1 MLLRTNRLIA
11 FSDSVLV
18 AAIVLLVYNLANLAV
33 TEPEAFQGQT
43 FFRTLATYVASFIV
57 ISFYWAVFTT
67 LLGLVKDLD
76 DIVFYLSLI
85 FLLLVTLIPV
95 GNVAGQQL
103 KSGRSL
109 LFISLIEISTGLL
122 LLLIFFYVTKGKIP
136 QSNVAKRTI
145 IELCVFPSVY
155 TVTLFVSFLNFTI
168 AQLLTFSV
176 IPVFVIVRIKVRRIY
191 PTDDINPQI

>member
-1 MLLRTNRLIA
+1 MLLRTDRLIA
-11 FSDSVLV
+11 FSDLIMVV
-18 AAIVLLVYNLANLAV
+18 AIVLLVSNLATLAA
-33 TEPEAFQGQT
+33 TKPEAFQGQT
-43 FFRTLATYVASFIV
+43 FFSTLATYVASFIV

-136 QSNVAKRTI
+136 QSNVAKRTM

-155 TVTLFVSFLNFTI
+155 AVTLFVSFLNFTI